1 MMGICYGTRPGGGVV
16 ILQAHLTLV
25 TLRRSGSLFVLPI
38 VSNQH
43 AGYLLYILIYIY
55 HLM

>member
-25 TLRRSGSLFVLPI
+25 TLCGSGSLFVLPI
-38 VSNQH
+38 VSSQH